1 MVTFSSFVKREIKLN
16 LTLLIVQLGGFYIWT
31 YTFRLIKGSAM
42 KLRAMEESEKTEIKS
57 SNSDLEADHKTQLLG
72 APEDMKIIV
81 VKEETGFW
89 RKGVDFLHEIL
100 EELLAPPTLG
110 AVSSILQTSTE
121 ECTK

>member
-1 MVTFSSFVKREIKLN
+1 MNFF
-16 LTLLIVQLGGFYIWT
+16 LLVIVQLGGFYIWT

-42 KLRAMEESEKTEIKS
+42 KVQAIEESEKIAIKS
-57 SNSDLEADHKTQLLG
+57 SNSDLEADHKTHLLG
-72 APEDMKIIV
+72 APEDKENKV

-110 AVSSILQTSTE
+110 AVSSIYRLALRNIPRV
-121 ECTK
+121 K